1 MPARPYWSG
10 QIRLALVSIPVEI
23 FSAVKSGGGI
33 AFNQIHEPTGKRV
46 KYEKT
51 VPGVGPVDPAEIIK
65 GYEYEKG
72 HYVTLTEDEI
82 DDVRLDSKKTLE
94 LTQFVDADEIQPIYF
109 EKPYWVTPADD
120 LSEEAYR
127 VMRDALRAKKKVG
140 LGQLALRGRET
151 IVALKPCGRGMLM
164 ETLHYEDE
172 VNRAASYFR
181 SISDAKGPEE
191 LVDLASMLIDR
202 RTAPFD
208 AASFHD
214 RYEEAL
220 RALIDAKIG
229 GRAKTPAPEEAAPR
243 PTNVVDLMAALKRSL
258 ETTPSAPA
266 NDTGKPLVK
275 PAGKPRVIKAAAAP
289 APEPAAA
296 PEPDA
301 KPARRAKRA

>member
-1 MPARPYWSG
+1 M
-10 QIRLALVSIPVEI
+10 
-23 FSAVKSGGGI
+23 
-33 AFNQIHEPTGKRV
+33 
-46 KYEKT
+46 
-51 VPGVGPVDPAEIIK
+51 
-65 GYEYEKG
+65 
-72 HYVTLTEDEI
+72 
-82 DDVRLDSKKTLE
+82 
-94 LTQFVDADEIQPIYF
+94 TQFVDADEIQPIYF

-151 IVALKPCGRGMLM
+151 IVALKPCGRGLLM

-181 SISDAKGPEE
+181 SISEAKGPDE

-202 RTAPFD
+202 RTAKFD

-229 GRAKTPAPEEAAPR
+229 GRAKAAVVEDAPQR
-243 PTNVVDLMAALKRSL
+243 PSNVVDLMAALKRSL
-258 ETTPSAPA
+258 ETTPAAPA
-266 NDTGKPLVK
+266 ND
-275 PAGKPRVIKAAAAP
+275 AGKAPAKAAAKPRAP
-289 APEPAAA
+289 KPVAA
-296 PEPDA
+296 PEPEA
-301 KPARRAKRA
+301 EVRARPARRTKKAA

>member
-151 IVALKPCGRGMLM
+151 IVALKPCGRGLLM

-172 VNRAASYFR
+172 VNRAAAYFR

-191 LVDLASMLIDR
+191 LVDLASMLIER
-202 RTAPFD
+202 RSAPFEPGH
-208 AASFHD
+208 FHD

-220 RALIDAKIG
+220 RALIDTKIG
-229 GRAKTPAPEEAAPR
+229 KRAATPAPLEEAPR

-258 ETTPSAPA
+258 EVAPKPAANDAAAPA
-266 NDTGKPLVK
+266 PPK
-275 PAGKPRVIKAAAAP
+275 PARGSKPKAAP
-289 APEPAAA
+289 APEPAVAA
-296 PEPDA
+296 EAEPAA
-301 KPARRAKRA
+301 KPARARKRA

>member
-23 FSAVKSGGGI
+23 FSAVKSSGGI

-46 KYEKT
+46 KYEKI
-51 VPGVGPVDPAEIIK
+51 VPGVGPVDPAEIIR

-82 DDVRLDSKKTLE
+82 DDVRLESKKTLE
-94 LTQFVDADEIQPIYF
+94 LSQFVDADEIQPIYF

-127 VMRDALRAKKKVG
+127 VMRDALRQKKKVG

-151 IVALKPCGRGMLM
+151 IVALKPCGRGMLL
-164 ETLHYEDE
+164 ETLHYADE

-181 SISDAKGPEE
+181 SISDAKAPDE

-208 AASFHD
+208 AANFHD

-229 GRAKTPAPEEAAPR
+229 GRAKAPEPESEAPR

-266 NDTGKPLVK
+266 NDTGAAPKRAPARPRAVK
-275 PAGKPRVIKAAAAP
+275 AAP
-289 APEPAAA
+289 APEPG
-296 PEPDA
+296 A
-301 KPARRAKRA
+301 KPARARKRA